1 MKAMLE
7 EQIRE
12 IPYGIVLRG
21 TFIIKSNKPNRKISN
36 GTTVALASL
45 SKNGLKTLKS
55 DVGEVIKSNDSIVII
70 KFNKS
75 FGYDN
80 ELYVLLAEQP
90 DFKSPKNLILIY
102 KEE

>member
-12 IPYGIVLRG
+12 IPYGIVLG
-21 TFIIKSNKPNRKISN
+21 ETFIVKSDKPNRKISN

-45 SKNGLKTLKS
+45 SKDGLKTLKS
-55 DVGEVIKSNDSIVII
+55 DIGKVIKSNNNIVRI

-80 ELYVLLAEQP
+80 ELYVLLTEQP
-90 DFKSPKNLILIY
+90 DFESPKNLILIY
-102 KEE
+102 KQE